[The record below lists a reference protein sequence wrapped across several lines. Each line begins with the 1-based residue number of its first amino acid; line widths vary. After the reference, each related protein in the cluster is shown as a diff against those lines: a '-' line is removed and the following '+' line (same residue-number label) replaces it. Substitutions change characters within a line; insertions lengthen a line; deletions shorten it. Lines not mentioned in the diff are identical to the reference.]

1 MKTYRLAKQDYA
13 ADFSGKG
20 AELTGGRWNSK
31 GTAMV
36 YTSQSRALCLAEIAV
51 HVPVGIV
58 PLNYF
63 LTEIEL
69 PDNIEFN
76 SVSEESLPSGWNS
89 FPHSQFTQELGD
101 DFIATNKSLI
111 MKVPSAVVQGD
122 FNFLINPKHPD
133 FGLIRII
140 QIEPFS
146 FDKRLFS

>member
-1 MKTYRLAKQDYA
+1 MKTYRMAKQDYA
-13 ADFSGKG
+13 VDLSGKG
-20 AELTGGRWNSK
+20 AESTGGRWNSK

-63 LTEIEL
+63 ITEIEL
-69 PDNIEFN
+69 PDELEFITI
-76 SVSEESLPSGWNS
+76 SEKTLPSGWNS
-89 FPHSQFTQELGD
+89 FPHSQFTQEIGD
-101 DFIATNKSLI
+101 NFIATNQFLI

-122 FNFLINPKHPD
+122 FNYLINPKHPD

-140 QIEPFS
+140 QTEPFS
-146 FDKRLFS
+146 FDKRLFT

>member
-63 LTEIEL
+63 LTEIEF
-69 PDNIEFN
+69 PDNIEFI

-133 FGLIRII
+133 FGFIRII